1 MQGGSGGLKALPGA
15 PAPRWWEVHASH
27 MPEGAGLWERLALD
41 MFSKHCLV
49 PAALPRI
56 AEITQ
61 TQPALEGLS
70 LLKKGL
76 TFLDD
81 LL

>member
-1 MQGGSGGLKALPGA
+1 
-15 PAPRWWEVHASH
+15 

-49 PAALPRI
+49 LAALPRI

-61 TQPALEGLS
+61 TQSALEGLS